1 MAGDPDH
8 LEHDRDEHDDPEHAQ
23 DRPGAQVD
31 DPLRRHPA
39 SIRIVP
45 AGYAL
50 RMSLRSSPAV
60 VHVALPDG
68 GSVTVW
74 VGVPD
79 DPYLERAQQTNV
91 DLQLREGDTVLA
103 TVTTVLDVAQEGEAH
118 QLAREVG
125 QAVEAG
131 ETALTAAGL
140 EPFADRLR

>member
-1 MAGDPDH
+1 
-8 LEHDRDEHDDPEHAQ
+8 
-23 DRPGAQVD
+23 
-31 DPLRRHPA
+31 
-39 SIRIVP
+39 
-45 AGYAL
+45 
-50 RMSLRSSPAV
+50 MSLRSSPAV

-79 DPYLERAQQTNV
+79 DPYLERAEQTNV
-91 DLQLREGDTVLA
+91 DLQLREGEKVLA

-131 ETALTAAGL
+131 DTALTAAGL